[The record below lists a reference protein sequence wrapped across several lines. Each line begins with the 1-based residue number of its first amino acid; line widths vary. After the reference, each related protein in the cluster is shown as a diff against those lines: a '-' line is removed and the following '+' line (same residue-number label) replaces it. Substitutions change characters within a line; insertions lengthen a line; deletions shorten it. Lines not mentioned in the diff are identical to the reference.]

1 MGYDDSFDFYLGK
14 SMYNESLIGWNGH
27 NEDDSIALLDQL
39 RVQLQKNIGEIKN
52 GGLKKMNL
60 LL

>member
-1 MGYDDSFDFYLGK
+1 
-14 SMYNESLIGWNGH
+14 MYNESLIGWNGH

-52 GGLKKMNL
+52 GGLKR
-60 LL
+60 